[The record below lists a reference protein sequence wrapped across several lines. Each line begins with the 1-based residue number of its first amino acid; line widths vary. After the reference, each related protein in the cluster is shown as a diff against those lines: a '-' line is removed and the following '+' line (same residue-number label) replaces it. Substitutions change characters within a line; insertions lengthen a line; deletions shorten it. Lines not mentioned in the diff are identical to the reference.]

1 MPSAKGTFSIQ
12 FQPAAEQ
19 QNFVPDTSQTFFDK
33 QWSGDLQGQSQGHM
47 LAFRQ
52 VAYVALEAFTGTVQG
67 RSGSFVFT
75 QVGDSA
81 AGHSR
86 LLYRVAEGSGSG
98 ELVGIRGELKMEM
111 VDKVHHYE
119 LNYELPEGG

>member
-12 FQPAAEQ
+12 FQPAGEQ
-19 QNFVPDTSQTFFDK
+19 QNFVPDTTQMFFDK
-33 QWSGDLQGQSQGHM
+33 EWSGDLQGRSQGHM
-47 LAFRQ
+47 LAFQQ

-67 RSGSFVFT
+67 RSGGFVFT

-81 AGHSR
+81 QGQSR

-98 ELVGIRGELKMEM
+98 ELAGIRGELGMEM
-111 VDKVHHYE
+111 IDQVHHYT
-119 LNYELPEGG
+119 LNYELP